1 MDAHNP
7 WADYVY
13 SDLESVGDPTIDD
26 QVDKEVGSGSHA
38 NEDVGPMPTALD
50 SDVGPGLVDLDSL
63 LSAMQELEALELGT
77 GHYSDLHGSGYT
89 VPVFPEPCADIG
101 SGLLDFSL
109 GSELPF
115 GSDEPL
121 PFASDA
127 PFDVTFPMIGMP
139 ESSTLPSNFFHAA
152 VHGAE
157 QVSACNTAKQ
167 PSPTDYFVAGHEQ
180 VTRSANDDQ
189 TPVQRSR
196 PESNKRDRR
205 VRERVFP
212 CRFPPCTLVLCT
224 KNDLERHHSTR
235 KHRKEAGRDA
245 LANQFT
251 CKVSWCRRSRRGF
264 VRKDH
269 YVRHLERMHPG
280 IEFDE

>member
-196 PESNKRDRR
+196 YVEHTTLALTSWLLTISPGPSLTSVTAECVNASSPAAFLLAPLYSAPRTILSATIRR
-205 VRERVFP
+205 ASTERKLDVTP
-212 CRFPPCTLVLCT
+212 LLTNLRARCHGAGAVDG
-224 KNDLERHHSTR
+224 DL
-235 KHRKEAGRDA
+235 
-245 LANQFT
+245 
-251 CKVSWCRRSRRGF
+251 
-264 VRKDH
+264 
-269 YVRHLERMHPG
+269 
-280 IEFDE
+280 